1 MMSSA
6 YHPKTDGQTERL
18 NQCMEAFLRC
28 SSHATPTQWAKW
40 LTLAEYWYNTSY
52 HSALTRTPFETLYG
66 HVPRHFGIPPE
77 ATMHTPD
84 TEQMLCA
91 REATMALLQQQLLH
105 AQDRMK
111 RQADKHRLERSF
123 KVGDMVYLRLQP
135 YVQTSI
141 ARRSTQKLAFKF
153 YGPYKVIKRVGAVA
167 YKLELPVGS
176 RIHDVVHVS
185 QLKKHLPPQRQV
197 SDVQALM
204 LIDPDQV
211 LQPMSIVESRSIQR
225 SGVAISQV
233 RVTWDVATPP
243 TSSWEDAF
251 GLQQAS
257 MPWLGVKPSLKEWGM
272 SRAYF
277 YTKLPRPKGRLGGRG
292 PVVWAPVTPF
302 DLPFRLLK
310 ASSRNPLPRATI
322 RKTFRRRRRRESH
335 LGDSEIASRT
345 LPERGIITGGALHH
359 HARLRIDA

>member
-1 MMSSA
+1 LHGLPQCIISDRDKVFTSSLWQELFKLTDTQLMMSSA
-6 YHPKTDGQTERL
+6 YHPQTDGQTERL

-40 LTLAEYWYNTSY
+40 LPLAEYWYNTSY

-77 ATMHTPD
+77 AAVHTPD
-84 TEQMLCA
+84 LEQMLRA
-91 REATMALLQQQLLH
+91 REATMALLQQQLLR
-105 AQDRMK
+105 AQERMK

-185 QLKKHLPPQRQV
+185 QLKKHLPPQHQV
-197 SDVQALM
+197 SDLQALM

-211 LQPMSIVESRSIQR
+211 LQPLSIVESRSIQR
-225 SGVAISQV
+225 GGVAIPQV

-243 TSSWEDAF
+243 TSTWEDAF
-251 GLQQAS
+251 ALQQAFPDAMAWGQAIAQGVGHVTVQPKPRS
-257 MPWLGVKPSLKEWGM
+257 KAHKKRRKRQLGLAQLGEHEASD
-272 SRAYF
+272 A
-277 YTKLPRPKGRLGGRG
+277 KG
-292 PVVWAPVTPF
+292 
-302 DLPFRLLK
+302 
-310 ASSRNPLPRATI
+310 
-322 RKTFRRRRRRESH
+322 
-335 LGDSEIASRT
+335 
-345 LPERGIITGGALHH
+345 
-359 HARLRIDA
+359 IDQ